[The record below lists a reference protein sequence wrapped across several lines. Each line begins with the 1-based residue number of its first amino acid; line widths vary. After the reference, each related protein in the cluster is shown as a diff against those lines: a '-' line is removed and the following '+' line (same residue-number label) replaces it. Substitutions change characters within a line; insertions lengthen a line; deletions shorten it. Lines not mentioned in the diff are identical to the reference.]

1 MVSFILMKI
10 VNNIIVFLTVRSTTT
25 GVWLGMAGLA
35 FCYITDWKVVM
46 AKIPY
51 VKGKFP
57 PEPSK

>member
-1 MVSFILMKI
+1 MKI